1 MSVLKSDKGRL
12 VLDFSYKGVRC
23 REYLGLDDTKK
34 GRAQAKRTKT
44 IIDGQITGGT
54 FDFAASFPKSKKA
67 RTLFAPPSPPP
78 APEGPPPFGTFAREW
93 LELQRPA
100 GSNAHYLDR
109 KSLLETHLILFFGA
123 DRRMSAFTVEDVER
137 FRNHLMT
144 LPGLKRDSS
153 GERVGLS
160 GVRANK
166 ARALLSKILDRA
178 VKREWLKVNPVP
190 DVKRLREAHAD
201 VDPLS
206 FEEVRLLLTK
216 GFTHDPEMRR
226 FYTVALFTGLRTSEL
241 LALKWTALDWTTTP
255 PTAHITG
262 SFTKHDGLH
271 APKTTGSVRYVDLRP
286 PAIRALTE
294 QKVATRLKSE
304 FVFCSTIGGP
314 LDRDNLMTRVW
325 YPALKR
331 AGLRARKPYQTRHTF
346 ATLALSS
353 GEEIGRVAKQ
363 LGHTNTEM
371 VIRHYYRHI
380 TNNTRQDGAALD
392 KAAAGFGL

>member
-1 MSVLKSDKGRL
+1 MSAIRSDKRRL
-12 VLDFSYKGVRC
+12 GLDFSYQGIRC
-23 REYLGLDDTKK
+23 REYFGLSDTKED
-34 GRAQAKRTKT
+34 RATARSRQKQ
-44 IIDGQITGGT
+44 IDGEIEAGT
-54 FDFAASFPKSKKA
+54 FTFAKWFPKSKHVKPGG
-67 RTLFAPPSPPP
+67 RFAPPSPPP
-78 APEGPPPFGTFAREW
+78 APEGPPAFGKFAREW

-100 GSNAHYLDR
+100 GSTAHYLDR
-109 KSLLETHLILFFGA
+109 KSLLETHLIPFFG
-123 DRRMSAFTVEDVER
+123 DERPMSAFTVEDVER

-144 LPGLKRDSS
+144 LPELKRDTA

-206 FEEVRLLLTK
+206 FEEVRLLLSK

-255 PTAHITG
+255 PTAHITE

-271 APKTTGSVRYVDLRP
+271 APKTAGSVRYVDLRP
-286 PAIRALTE
+286 QAVRALTE
-294 QKVATRLKSE
+294 SL
-304 FVFCSTIGGP
+304 
-314 LDRDNLMTRVW
+314 
-325 YPALKR
+325 
-331 AGLRARKPYQTRHTF
+331 
-346 ATLALSS
+346 
-353 GEEIGRVAKQ
+353 
-363 LGHTNTEM
+363 
-371 VIRHYYRHI
+371 
-380 TNNTRQDGAALD
+380 
-392 KAAAGFGL
+392 